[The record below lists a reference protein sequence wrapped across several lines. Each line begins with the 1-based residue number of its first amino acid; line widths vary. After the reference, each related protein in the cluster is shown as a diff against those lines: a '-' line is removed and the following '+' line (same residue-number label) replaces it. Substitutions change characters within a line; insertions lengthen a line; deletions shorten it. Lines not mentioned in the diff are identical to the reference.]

1 MHLRKARPT
10 QLTRGKMTHLHESII
25 DLWASVKAPPAPA
38 LKAVTVNPETTALL
52 LLDFVKQT
60 CSDMVRPRCVETLP
74 AAAKL
79 LAAARASNVLVIY
92 AIGSVTPGRTIA
104 DTMLEVAPLG
114 NEPYVQ
120 SGPNKFLNTDLD
132 QILQDHGIKTVI
144 VTGTAAHGAV
154 LHTADESVFR
164 GYKVIVPVDAI
175 SAENLFIEQYVVYHF
190 TIGSRV
196 ANATTL
202 TCTGMIKFSD

>member
-1 MHLRKARPT
+1 
-10 QLTRGKMTHLHESII
+10 MTHLHESII
-25 DLWASVKAPPAPA
+25 DLWASVK
-38 LKAVTVNPETTALL
+38 
-52 LLDFVKQT
+52 
-60 CSDMVRPRCVETLP
+60 
-74 AAAKL
+74 
-79 LAAARASNVLVIY
+79 AAARASNVLVIY

>member
-1 MHLRKARPT
+1 MIHAHK
-10 QLTRGKMTHLHESII
+10 SII
-25 DLWASVKAPPAPA
+25 DLWSSVKAPPAPEI
-38 LKAVTVNPETTALL
+38 KAVTLDPKTTALL
-52 LLDFVKQT
+52 MLDFVKQT
-60 CSDMVRPRCVETLP
+60 CNETVRPRCVETLP
-74 AAAKL
+74 AARKL
-79 LAAARASNVLVIY
+79 LAEARAKNVLVIY
-92 AIGSVTPGRTIA
+92 TIGNVTPGRTLA
-104 DTMLEVAPLG
+104 DTLPDVAPIG

-132 QILQDHGIKTVI
+132 KILKDHGIKTVI

-164 GYKVIVPVDAI
+164 GYKVVVPVDAI

-196 ANATTL
+196 ADATTL
-202 TCTGMIKFSD
+202 TSVNLIKFQDCIQKD

>member
-1 MHLRKARPT
+1 
-10 QLTRGKMTHLHESII
+10 
-25 DLWASVKAPPAPA
+25 
-38 LKAVTVNPETTALL
+38 VTV
-52 LLDFVKQT
+52 
-60 CSDMVRPRCVETLP
+60 
-74 AAAKL
+74 
-79 LAAARASNVLVIY
+79 
-92 AIGSVTPGRTIA
+92 
-104 DTMLEVAPLG
+104 
-114 NEPYVQ
+114 
-120 SGPNKFLNTDLD
+120 
-132 QILQDHGIKTVI
+132 
-144 VTGTAAHGAV
+144 TAAHGAV